1 MISFEKITVEQFT
14 RQHWQKKPLLVRH
27 ALGSAEAQNIISV
40 ADLLALSQN
49 GACEARLICRNPI
62 SRHPA
67 WTLAHGPFDQFPKS
81 GLWTVLVQG
90 VDTQNSNVQQLMNQ
104 FRFPG
109 DALLDDVMIS
119 YAVEGAGVGPHV
131 DSYDVFL
138 LQLHGQRRWK
148 ISSPSNTHTS
158 FQEGLPVKILET
170 FSPTK
175 EWILEAGDML
185 YLPAGWAHDGIAEGV
200 NPCVTASIGYRA
212 PNRTEWLNGFLT
224 DLSEDL
230 DEILPQQLKRYQ
242 SATKE
247 ISTTPGRLSEDLLD
261 QVTLWCE
268 ALFGPLNTAQR
279 TSQRTPHRA
288 LLRRAHEFTGRY
300 LTEPK
305 SSTVFSPPKR
315 LVSIEKFEA
324 KVARYGMRLSLPTRC
339 QYIEKP
345 SLFFINGESFNLS
358 KAQLKALAL
367 LADEKKLTAA
377 QCIHLDNDVMESL
390 HEWHNC
396 GWIEVNR

>member
-14 RQHWQKKPLLVRH
+14 RQYWQKKPLVVRQ
-27 ALGSAEAQNIISV
+27 ALGSAEAQAIISV
-40 ADLLALSQN
+40 PDLLALSQN
-49 GACEARLICRNPI
+49 GACEARLISQSPTG
-62 SRHPA
+62 RHPS
-67 WTLAHGPFDQFPKS
+67 WSLTHGPFDQFPTR

-90 VDTQNSNVQQLMNQ
+90 VDTQNSNVHQLMNQ

-148 ISSPSNTHTS
+148 ISSPATTQAS
-158 FQEGLPVKILET
+158 FQEGLPVKILKA
-170 FSPTK
+170 FSPSK
-175 EWILEAGDML
+175 QWLLDAGDML
-185 YLPAGWAHDGIAEGV
+185 YLPAGWAHDGVAEGV
-200 NPCVTASIGYRA
+200 DPCVTASIGYRA

-242 SATKE
+242 SAASE
-247 ISTTPGRLSEDLLD
+247 ISTTPARLSEDLLD
-261 QVTLWCE
+261 QVALWCE
-268 ALFGPLNTAQR
+268 ALFGPEN

-288 LLRRAHEFTGRY
+288 LLKRAHEFTGRY

-315 LVSIEKFEA
+315 SISLDQFKS
-324 KVARYGMRLSLPTRC
+324 KVTRYGLTLSLATRC

-358 KAQLKALAL
+358 KTQLKALAAL
-367 LADEKKLTAA
+367 GNEKKLTAM
-377 QCIHLDNDVMESL
+377 QCVRLDNDVMESL

>member
-14 RQHWQKKPLLVRH
+14 RQYWQKKPLLVRH

-49 GACEARLICRNPI
+49 GACEARLISRSPI
-62 SRHPA
+62 NRKSS
-67 WTLAHGPFDQFPKS
+67 WTLVHGPFDQLPTS

-90 VDTQNSNVQQLMNQ
+90 VDTQNSNVHQLMNQ

-109 DALLDDVMIS
+109 DALLDDIMIS

-148 ISSPSNTHTS
+148 ISSPANTQAS
-158 FQEGLPVKILET
+158 FKEGLPVKILET

-175 EWILEAGDML
+175 EWVLEAGDML
-185 YLPAGWAHDGIAEGV
+185 YLPAGWAHDGVAEGSD
-200 NPCVTASIGYRA
+200 PCVTASIGYRA

-230 DEILPQQLKRYQ
+230 DEILPQQLRRYQ
-242 SATKE
+242 SATSE
-247 ISTTPGRLSEDLLD
+247 ISTTPAQLSEDLLD
-261 QVTLWCE
+261 QVALWCE
-268 ALFGPLNTAQR
+268 ALFGPEN

-288 LLRRAHEFTGRY
+288 LIRRAHEFTGRY

-305 SSTVFSPPKR
+305 SSTVFSPPR
-315 LVSIEKFEA
+315 RPVSVEKFEA
-324 KVARYGMRLSLPTRC
+324 NVAKYGVRLSLSTRC

-358 KAQLKALAL
+358 KTQLKGLAL
-367 LADEKKLTAA
+367 LANEKKLTA
-377 QCIHLDNDVMESL
+377 QQFVHLDNDVMESL

>member
-14 RQHWQKKPLLVRH
+14 RQYWQKKPLLVRR

-40 ADLLALSQN
+40 TELLGLSQN
-49 GACEARLICRNPI
+49 GTCEARLISRNPI
-62 SRHPA
+62 SRNPA
-67 WTLAHGPFDQFPKS
+67 WTLAHGPFNQLPKS

-90 VDTQNSNVQQLMNQ
+90 VDTQNSNVHQLMNQ
-104 FRFPG
+104 FRFAG

-148 ISSPSNTHTS
+148 ISSPANTQAS

-170 FSPTK
+170 FSPSK
-175 EWILEAGDML
+175 EWLLEAGDML
-185 YLPAGWAHDGIAEGV
+185 YLPAGWAHDGVAEGV

-212 PNRTEWLNGFLT
+212 PNRTEWLHGFLT

-242 SATKE
+242 SAASE
-247 ISTTPGRLSEDLLD
+247 ISTTPARLSEDLLD
-261 QVTLWCE
+261 QVALWCE
-268 ALFGPLNTAQR
+268 ALFGPEN

-288 LLRRAHEFTGRY
+288 LIRRAHEFTGRY

-305 SSTVFSPPKR
+305 PSVVFAQPKR
-315 LVSIEKFEA
+315 PVSLQKFEA
-324 KVARYGMRLSLPTRC
+324 KVAKYGMSLSLSTRC
-339 QYIEKP
+339 LYREK
-345 SLFFINGESFNLS
+345 SNLFFINGESFNLS
-358 KAQLKALAL
+358 KNQLKALAL
-367 LADEKKLTAA
+367 LANEKKLTAA
-377 QCIHLDNDVMESL
+377 QCVHLDNDVMESL

-396 GWIEVNR
+396 GWIEVSR